1 MQLLFPTRLN
11 SRKDNAAGLEDF
23 QPIRKA
29 QPVDLRYAN
38 DSRFIINSKFIK
50 TLKDDQG
57 WTCSIDESTGKVY
70 LVRVEDHADIVPR
83 FCVKKD
89 DKKRISNTFK
99 AEVLQAALKAD
110 GVTNYMLHEL
120 ETQPIEGVTL
130 FEVIEG
136 DADGEFEDEVEVEA
150 ADETVEVTAEVP
162 LDVPVTFEK
171 VEEQTPEVVEE
182 TPEVEKTTETTGF
195 SMFVKREM
203 DDLL

>member
-136 DADGEFEDEVEVEA
+136 DADGEFEDEVEVEST
-150 ADETVEVTAEVP
+150 DEVSIDTETP
-162 LDVPVTFEK
+162 
-171 VEEQTPEVVEE
+171 VEEPQVETVEE
-182 TPEVEKTTETTGF
+182 TPEVEKTTETTG
-195 SMFVKREM
+195 SSLFVKREM